1 MENNTYDI
9 WLNYVIYDLIYKN
22 KWLCLDVWCWKWN
35 LWKKLIDNKEMV
47 LYWVEF
53 NIDAWNN
60 ALEKWY
66 KKVYNI
72 DLNNYTNLVLSE
84 KFDYIIFWDILEH
97 LVNPWKVLSD
107 FKEFLKPDWKIII
120 SLPNIAFLL
129 YRLKLLFWKFDY
141 EETWVMDKTH
151 LRFFT
156 KKSAESLI
164 LSNWLIIEKFQI
176 WQIIRKNL
184 FWLKILWFFFPSL
197 FSLQLVFLVS
207 KK

>member
-1 MENNTYDI
+1 
-9 WLNYVIYDLIYKN
+9 
-22 KWLCLDVWCWKWN
+22 
-35 LWKKLIDNKEMV
+35 MV
-47 LYWVEF
+47 LYWVEY

-72 DLNNYTNLVLSE
+72 DLNNYDNLELSK

-97 LVNPWKVLSD
+97 LINPWKVLND
-107 FKEFLKPDWKIII
+107 FKDFLKHDWKIII

-141 EETWVMDKTH
+141 EETWIMDKTH

-156 KKSAESLI
+156 KKTAENLI
-164 LSNWLIIEKFQI
+164 LSA
-176 WQIIRKNL
+176 
-184 FWLKILWFFFPSL
+184 
-197 FSLQLVFLVS
+197 
-207 KK
+207 